1 MRCREA
7 SQALESFN
15 QERRIRSD
23 LIVRDI
29 MRSNKNILS
38 FPTSSRDAQL
48 EYGPPL
54 KQSEDNIFNSE
65 AGTGM
70 ADEDT

>member
-1 MRCREA
+1 M
-7 SQALESFN
+7 
-15 QERRIRSD
+15 RSD

-38 FPTSSRDAQL
+38 FPISTGVAQL

-54 KQSEDNIFNSE
+54 KQSKDNIFNSDSG
-65 AGTGM
+65 AGMVNGEETSLKSS
-70 ADEDT
+70 AR